1 MPTFK
6 HSGDL
11 GDIIWS
17 LPTILALG
25 GGTLLLDPNG
35 GASEPAVTENA
46 HPRKRT
52 RLDADRIEAIK
63 PLLLLQDYITDVRP
77 WSGDAVEY
85 NLDLFRR
92 HVKAGNLADA
102 HLAAFD
108 LPTSHR
114 DRAWLT
120 VPDPIEIPGKII
132 VISRSVRAM
141 GNHGFWESALELIK
155 DRCVFVGLP
164 KEHEIFEYCFEMKV
178 PYHPTPTIVEL
189 ARVIA
194 GCRQFIGNSSFPHA
208 LAEAM
213 KKPLVLEMA
222 RVCNVRIIREGAEYV

>member
-11 GDIIWS
+11 GDIIFS
-17 LPTILALG
+17 LPTIRALG
-25 GGTLLLDPNG
+25 GGTLLLDPSG
-35 GASEPAVTENA
+35 GASEPAVLETA
-46 HPRKRT
+46 HPRKHT
-52 RLDADRIEAIK
+52 RLTKRRIDDLR
-63 PLLLLQDYITDVRP
+63 PLLELQPYIESVRC
-77 WSGDAVEY
+77 WSGEPVDY

-92 HVKAGNLADA
+92 HVKGGTLADA
-102 HLAAFD
+102 HLKAFNLD
-108 LPTSHR
+108 SRER

-120 VPDPIEIPGKII
+120 VPEPTVIEGKII

-164 KEHEIFEYCFEMKV
+164 KEHEIFQYCFECEV
-178 PYHPTPTIVEL
+178 PYHPTGSILDL

-194 GCRQFIGNSSFPHA
+194 GCRQFVGNSSFPHA

-222 RVCNVRIIREGAEYV
+222 RICNVRFIRDGAEYV